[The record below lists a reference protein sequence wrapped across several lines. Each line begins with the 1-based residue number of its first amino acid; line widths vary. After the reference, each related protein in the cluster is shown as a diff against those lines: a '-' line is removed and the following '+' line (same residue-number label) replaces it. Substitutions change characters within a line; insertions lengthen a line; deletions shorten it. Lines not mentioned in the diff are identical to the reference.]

1 MNKKLYVF
9 DHTKINDLKEDF
21 QGRKFTSIAYLF
33 ILTSN
38 LNGLEELDTSEVNN
52 FNIDITSLAFEFDK
66 RLSYENFLYKFQE
79 YYKQAKFF
87 INVLNKDKFLE
98 KYPFVF
104 DEIDESYIKKNNEE
118 EYMSIDINSIDLY
131 TYSQTNLE
139 LDLDIKILPIGTLFL
154 GNDDFNLKYD
164 IKKINKILIDK
175 DIKYIDI
182 TEMIYK
188 ISFRP
193 DLILFFEI
201 MIRQIQNQSKEIK
214 FLVSENVKSEIIK
227 YFPFSFQFS
236 GNLSIE
242 QRNVEEDTQNE
253 KKNIENITEDMISK
267 FNIKLKGHRQFKKDF
282 VFQLKKFILLNEL
295 NVRKIFSVF
304 LSGESGVGKTEFA
317 KILSEIMYP
326 NQAIIKI
333 NFGNYSN
340 EGVLNS
346 LIGSPLG
353 YIGSEEGGELINKIK
368 NSKSKVILIDEFEK
382 ATPNVFNFFY
392 ELLEDGKFTDRH
404 GREHDLDGYIIV
416 FTSNVLKEDFSKL
429 IPNSLV
435 SRFDLVYRFVELS
448 VQDRKEFIK
457 EFAEELIAKM
467 AEEKTVNLEINNIQD
482 KLNELET
489 YNNFR
494 IIRRKVEDII
504 VDEYLSL
511 GTKN

>member
-1 MNKKLYVF
+1 
-9 DHTKINDLKEDF
+9 
-21 QGRKFTSIAYLF
+21 
-33 ILTSN
+33 
-38 LNGLEELDTSEVNN
+38 
-52 FNIDITSLAFEFDK
+52 
-66 RLSYENFLYKFQE
+66 
-79 YYKQAKFF
+79 
-87 INVLNKDKFLE
+87 
-98 KYPFVF
+98 
-104 DEIDESYIKKNNEE
+104 
-118 EYMSIDINSIDLY
+118 
-131 TYSQTNLE
+131 
-139 LDLDIKILPIGTLFL
+139 
-154 GNDDFNLKYD
+154 
-164 IKKINKILIDK
+164 
-175 DIKYIDI
+175 
-182 TEMIYK
+182 MIYK

-253 KKNIENITEDMISK
+253 TKNIENITEDMISK

-282 VFQLKKFILLNEL
+282 VFQLKKFILLNDL
-295 NVRKIFSVF
+295 NIRKIFSIF

-317 KILSEIMYP
+317 KILSEILYP

-333 NFGNYSN
+333 NFGNYSS

-467 AEEKTVNLEINNIQD
+467 AEEKTVNLKINNIQD
-482 KLNELET
+482 KLKELEA

-504 VDEYLSL
+504 IDEYLSL
-511 GTKN
+511 DTKN

>member
-9 DHTKINDLKEDF
+9 DHTEINDLKEDF
-21 QGRKFTSIAYLF
+21 QGRKFISIAYLF

-79 YYKQAKFF
+79 YYKQANFF

-98 KYPFVF
+98 KYPFLF
-104 DEIDESYIKKNNEE
+104 DEIDESYIKKNNKE
-118 EYMSIDINSIDLY
+118 EYMSIDVEVIDLY
-131 TYSQTNLE
+131 TYSQIGLE
-139 LDLDIKILPIGTLFL
+139 LGLDIKILPIGTLFL
-154 GNDDFNLKYD
+154 GNDGFNLKYD
-164 IKKINKILIDK
+164 IEKIRQLLFDE
-175 DIKYIDI
+175 DIQYIDI
-182 TEMIYK
+182 TEMVYQI
-188 ISFRP
+188 RLRT

-201 MIRQIQNQSKEIK
+201 MIRQIKNQNKEIK
-214 FLVSENVKSEIIK
+214 LLVSENVKSEIVK
-227 YFPFSFQFS
+227 YFPFSFRFS

-242 QRNVEEDTQNE
+242 QYKIEKDTQNE
-253 KKNIENITEDMISK
+253 SKDKEIITEDMISK
-267 FNIKLKGHRQFKKDF
+267 FNIKLKGHGQFKKNF
-282 VFQLKKFILLNEL
+282 IFQLRKFILLNKL
-295 NVRKIFSVF
+295 NIRKIFSIF

-317 KILSEIMYP
+317 KILSDLMYP
-326 NQAIIKI
+326 NQDIIKI

-353 YIGSEEGGELINKIK
+353 YIGSEEGGELINKMK

-382 ATPNVFNFFY
+382 ATPSVFNFFY

-416 FTSNVLKEDFSKL
+416 FTSNLLKEDFSKL
-429 IPNSLV
+429 IPNSLA

-457 EFAEELIAKM
+457 EFAEELITRIG
-467 AEEKTVNLEINNIQD
+467 EEKTVNLKINNIQD
-482 KLNELET
+482 KLKELEA

-504 VDEYLSL
+504 IDEYLSL
-511 GTKN
+511 DTKN

>member
-1 MNKKLYVF
+1 MNKRLYVF
-9 DHTKINDLKEDF
+9 DHTEINDLKEDF
-21 QGRKFTSIAYLF
+21 QGRKFISIAYLF

-38 LNGLEELDTSEVNN
+38 LNGLEELDTSEANN
-52 FNIDITSLAFEFDK
+52 FNIDITSLAFELDK
-66 RLSYENFLYKFQE
+66 RLSYENFLYKFQGSF
-79 YYKQAKFF
+79 KQAKFF
-87 INVLNKDKFLE
+87 INVLNKDIFLE

-139 LDLDIKILPIGTLFL
+139 LGFDIKILPIGTLFL
-154 GNDDFNLKYD
+154 GNEDFNLKYD
-164 IKKINKILIDK
+164 IEKINKILVDK

-253 KKNIENITEDMISK
+253 TKNIENITEDMISK

-282 VFQLKKFILLNEL
+282 
-295 NVRKIFSVF
+295 
-304 LSGESGVGKTEFA
+304 A
-317 KILSEIMYP
+317 KILSEILYP

-333 NFGNYSN
+333 NFGNYSS

-467 AEEKTVNLEINNIQD
+467 AEEKTVNLKINNIQD
-482 KLNELET
+482 KLKELEA

-504 VDEYLSL
+504 IDEYLSL
-511 GTKN
+511 DTKN

>member
-9 DHTKINDLKEDF
+9 DHTEINDLKEDF
-21 QGRKFTSIAYLF
+21 QGRKFISIAYLF

-79 YYKQAKFF
+79 YYKQANFF

-98 KYPFVF
+98 KYPFLF
-104 DEIDESYIKKNNEE
+104 DEIDESYIKKNNKE
-118 EYMSIDINSIDLY
+118 EYMSIDVEVIDLY
-131 TYSQTNLE
+131 TYSQIGLE
-139 LDLDIKILPIGTLFL
+139 LGLDIKILPIGTLFL
-154 GNDDFNLKYD
+154 GNDGFNLKYD
-164 IKKINKILIDK
+164 IEKIRQLLFDE
-175 DIKYIDI
+175 DIQYIDI
-182 TEMIYK
+182 TEMVYQITL
-188 ISFRP
+188 RT

-201 MIRQIQNQSKEIK
+201 MIRQIKNQSKEIK
-214 FLVSENVKSEIIK
+214 FLVSEIVK
-227 YFPFSFQFS
+227 YFPFSFRFS
-236 GNLSIE
+236 GNLSIKQCKIE
-242 QRNVEEDTQNE
+242 KDTQNE
-253 KKNIENITEDMISK
+253 SKDKEIITEDMISK
-267 FNIKLKGHRQFKKDF
+267 FNIKLKGHGQFKKNF
-282 VFQLKKFILLNEL
+282 IFQLRKFILLNKL
-295 NVRKIFSVF
+295 NIRKIFSIF

-317 KILSEIMYP
+317 KILSDFMYP
-326 NQAIIKI
+326 NQDIIKI

-353 YIGSEEGGELINKIK
+353 YIGSEEGGELINKMK

-382 ATPNVFNFFY
+382 ATPSVFNFFY

-404 GREHDLDGYIIV
+404 GREHNLDGYIIV
-416 FTSNVLKEDFSKL
+416 FTSNVLKEDFNKL

-467 AEEKTVNLEINNIQD
+467 AEGKTVNLEINNIQH
-482 KLNELET
+482 KLNGLER
-489 YNNFR
+489 YNNVR

-504 VDEYLSL
+504 VDEYLSM